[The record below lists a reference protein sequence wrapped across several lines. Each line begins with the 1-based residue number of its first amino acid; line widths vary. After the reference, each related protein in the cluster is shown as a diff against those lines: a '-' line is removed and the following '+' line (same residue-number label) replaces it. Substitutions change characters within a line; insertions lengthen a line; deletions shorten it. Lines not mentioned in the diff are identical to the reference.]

1 MISLIEKIRAGNNLS
16 AFDVQEAAAFLL
28 SDSIEA
34 KTKADFLTAL
44 HDKGES
50 ASEIASFVRVL
61 LERAVPLEI
70 EEVDGPIVD
79 VCGTGGDGIDLFNV
93 STAITFVLAA
103 GGATV
108 VKHGNRGVTSR
119 SGSADV
125 LEALGVAIDLEPDDL
140 RECIKRLGCGFVFAR
155 TYHPAFRALAEM
167 RLRLARRQQRTIFNL
182 LGPLL
187 NPARP
192 KRQLIGVFSPHLT
205 MLFADV
211 LRRLDCERAWIV
223 SGTAVDSLTMDDVS
237 TIGPTVIAEVN
248 CGKITSA
255 VLDTRWLGIPQATL
269 PELTGGDSEKNR
281 RVAALACRFETR
293 QATRWPYSKCVTRY
307 NRSRLRSSA
316 TAKDVRSTG
325 PRRAMTNEV
334 ARSRSSSE
342 KSCGI
347 WFTFTPTPRTARCGA
362 FGCARISTNTPATLR
377 FSI

>member
-1 MISLIEKIRAGNNLS
+1 MISLIEKIRAGNDLS

-70 EEVDGPIVD
+70 EVDGPIVD

-192 KRQLIGVFSPHLT
+192 KRQLIGVFSPDLT

-248 CGKITSA
+248 SGKITSA

-269 PELTGGDSEKNR
+269 PELTGGDARTN
-281 RVAALACRFETR
+281 AETIMR
-293 QATRWPYSKCVTRY
+293 I
-307 NRSRLRSSA
+307 LGGGE
-316 TAKDVRSTG
+316 TG
-325 PRRAMTNEV
+325 PKHDLVIANAAAGFVVSGLASEMNGGIAMAREQIESGRALEKLKGLQNFV
-334 ARSRSSSE
+334 A
-342 KSCGI
+342 
-347 WFTFTPTPRTARCGA
+347 
-362 FGCARISTNTPATLR
+362 
-377 FSI
+377 

>member
-155 TYHPAFRALAEM
+155 TYHPAEM

-211 LRRLDCERAWIV
+211 LRQLDCERAWIV

-237 TIGPTVIAEVN
+237 TIGPTAVAEVN
-248 CGKITSA
+248 FGKITSA

-269 PELTGGDSEKNR
+269 PELTGGDAKTNAETIMR
-281 RVAALACRFETR
+281 ILAGGE
-293 QATRWPYSKCVTRY
+293 
-307 NRSRLRSSA
+307 
-316 TAKDVRSTG
+316 TG
-325 PRRAMTNEV
+325 PKHDLVIANAAAGFVVSGLASEMNAGIAMAREQIESGRAL
-334 ARSRSSSE
+334 E
-342 KSCGI
+342 KLKGLQNYA
-347 WFTFTPTPRTARCGA
+347 P
-362 FGCARISTNTPATLR
+362 
-377 FSI
+377 

>member
-1 MISLIEKIRAGNNLS
+1 MISLIEKIRAGNDLS

-70 EEVDGPIVD
+70 EVDGPIVD

-192 KRQLIGVFSPHLT
+192 KRQLIGVFSPDLT

-248 CGKITSA
+248 SGKITSA

-269 PELTGGDSEKNR
+269 PELTGGDARTN
-281 RVAALACRFETR
+281 AETIV
-293 QATRWPYSKCVTRY
+293 QI
-307 NRSRLRSSA
+307 LGGGE
-316 TAKDVRSTG
+316 TG
-325 PRRAMTNEV
+325 PKHDLVIANAAAGFVVSGLASEMNGGIAMAREQIESGRALEKLKALQNFV
-334 ARSRSSSE
+334 A
-342 KSCGI
+342 
-347 WFTFTPTPRTARCGA
+347 
-362 FGCARISTNTPATLR
+362 
-377 FSI
+377 

>member
-1 MISLIEKIRAGNNLS
+1 MIALIEKVRGGNDLS

-44 HDKGES
+44 HEKGET

-70 EEVDGPIVD
+70 DGGPVID

-93 STAITFVLAA
+93 STAVTFVLAA

-108 VKHGNRGVTSR
+108 VKHGNRRVTSH

-140 RECIKRLGCGFVFAR
+140 RECIKRLGYGFVYAR
-155 TYHPAFRALAEM
+155 TYHLAFRAMAEM
-167 RLRLARRQQRTIFNL
+167 RLRLARKNQRTIFNL

-192 KRQLIGVFSPHLT
+192 KRQLIGVFAPHLT
-205 MLFADV
+205 RLFAEV
-211 LRRLDCERAWIV
+211 LRQLDCERAWIV
-223 SGTAVDSLTMDDVS
+223 SGTGVDTLTLDDVS
-237 TIGPTVIAEVN
+237 TIGPTSVAELDA
-248 CGKITSA
+248 GKITSA

-269 PELTGGDSEKNR
+269 PELVGGDARANAETITQI
-281 RVAALACRFETR
+281 LAGAE
-293 QATRWPYSKCVTRY
+293 
-307 NRSRLRSSA
+307 
-316 TAKDVRSTG
+316 TG
-325 PRRAMTNEV
+325 PKRDLVVANAAAGFVVAGLANEMNAAIAMAREEIDSGRAL
-334 ARSRSSSE
+334 E
-342 KSCGI
+342 KLKALQNY
-347 WFTFTPTPRTARCGA
+347 RV
-362 FGCARISTNTPATLR
+362 
-377 FSI
+377 

>member
-1 MISLIEKIRAGNNLS
+1 MISLIEKIRAGNDLS

-34 KTKADFLTAL
+34 KTKADFLTVL
-44 HDKGES
+44 HNKGES
-50 ASEIASFVRVL
+50 AREIASFVRVL

-70 EEVDGPIVD
+70 EEGDGPIID

-93 STAITFVLAA
+93 STAVTFVLAA

-125 LEALGVAIDLEPDDL
+125 LEALGVAIDLGPDAL
-140 RECIKRLGCGFVFAR
+140 RECIKRFGCGFVFAR
-155 TYHPAFRALAEM
+155 TYHPAFRRLAEM
-167 RLRLARRQQRTIFNL
+167 RQQLARRHQRTIFNL

-211 LRRLDCERAWIV
+211 LRQLDCQRAWIV
-223 SGTAVDSLTMDDVS
+223 SGTAGDNLTMDDIS
-237 TIGPTVIAEVN
+237 TIGPTVVAEVN
-248 CGKITSA
+248 SRKITSA

-269 PELTGGDSEKNR
+269 PELIGGNAKINAETIIQI
-281 RVAALACRFETR
+281 LAGTE
-293 QATRWPYSKCVTRY
+293 
-307 NRSRLRSSA
+307 
-316 TAKDVRSTG
+316 TG
-325 PRRAMTNEV
+325 PKRDLVIANAAAGFVVAGLASEMNAGIAMAREQISSGRAL
-334 ARSRSSSE
+334 E
-342 KSCGI
+342 KLK
-347 WFTFTPTPRTARCGA
+347 ALQ
-362 FGCARISTNTPATLR
+362 NYVV
-377 FSI
+377 

>member
-1 MISLIEKIRAGNNLS
+1 MISLIEKIRAGNDLS

-28 SDSIEA
+28 SESIEA

-70 EEVDGPIVD
+70 EVDGPIVD

-108 VKHGNRGVTSR
+108 VKHGNRSVTSR

-140 RECIKRLGCGFVFAR
+140 RECIKQLGCGFVFAR

-192 KRQLIGVFSPHLT
+192 KRQLIGVFSPDLT

-211 LRRLDCERAWIV
+211 LRRLDCERAWVV

-248 CGKITSA
+248 SGKITSA

-269 PELTGGDSEKNR
+269 PELTGGDARTN
-281 RVAALACRFETR
+281 AETI
-293 QATRWPYSKCVTRY
+293 
-307 NRSRLRSSA
+307 
-316 TAKDVRSTG
+316 VRILGGGETG
-325 PRRAMTNEV
+325 PKHDLVIANAAAGFVVSGLASEMNGGIAMAREQIESGRALEKLKALQNFV
-334 ARSRSSSE
+334 A
-342 KSCGI
+342 
-347 WFTFTPTPRTARCGA
+347 
-362 FGCARISTNTPATLR
+362 
-377 FSI
+377 

>member
-1 MISLIEKIRAGNNLS
+1 MISLIERIRAGNDLS

-70 EEVDGPIVD
+70 EVDGPIVD
-79 VCGTGGDGIDLFNV
+79 VCGTGGDGIVLFNV
-93 STAITFVLAA
+93 STAVTFVLAA

-125 LEALGVAIDLEPDDL
+125 LEALGVEIDLEPDDL
-140 RECIKRLGCGFVFAR
+140 RECIKRVGCGFVFAR
-155 TYHPAFRALAEM
+155 TYHPAFRVLAEM
-167 RLRLARRQQRTIFNL
+167 RQQLARRHQRTIFNL

-192 KRQLIGVFSPHLT
+192 KRRLIGVFSPHLT

-211 LRRLDCERAWIV
+211 LRQLDCKRDWIV
-223 SGTAVDSLTMDDVS
+223 SGTVFDTLTIDDVS
-237 TIGPTVIAEVN
+237 TMGRTVVAEVN
-248 CGKITSA
+248 SEKITSA

-269 PELTGGDSEKNR
+269 PELIGGNAKTNAETITQI
-281 RVAALACRFETR
+281 LAGTE
-293 QATRWPYSKCVTRY
+293 
-307 NRSRLRSSA
+307 
-316 TAKDVRSTG
+316 TG
-325 PRRAMTNEV
+325 PKRDLVIANAAAGCVV
-334 ARSRSSSE
+334 A
-342 KSCGI
+342 GL
-347 WFTFTPTPRTARCGA
+347 ARG
-362 FGCARISTNTPATLR
+362 
-377 FSI
+377 

>member
-1 MISLIEKIRAGNNLS
+1 MIALIEKVRGGNDLS

-44 HDKGES
+44 HEKGET

-70 EEVDGPIVD
+70 DGGPVID

-93 STAITFVLAA
+93 STAVTFVLAA

-108 VKHGNRGVTSR
+108 VKHGNRRVTSQ

-140 RECIKRLGCGFVFAR
+140 RECIKRLGCGFVYAR
-155 TYHPAFRALAEM
+155 TYHLAFRAMAEM
-167 RLRLARRQQRTIFNL
+167 RLRLARKNQRTIFNL

-192 KRQLIGVFSPHLT
+192 KRQLIGVFAPHLT
-205 MLFADV
+205 RLFAEV
-211 LRRLDCERAWIV
+211 LRQLDCERAWIV
-223 SGTAVDSLTMDDVS
+223 SGTGVDTLTLDDVS
-237 TIGPTVIAEVN
+237 TIGPTSVAELDA
-248 CGKITSA
+248 GKITSA

-269 PELTGGDSEKNR
+269 PELVGGDARANAETITQI
-281 RVAALACRFETR
+281 LAGAE
-293 QATRWPYSKCVTRY
+293 
-307 NRSRLRSSA
+307 
-316 TAKDVRSTG
+316 TG
-325 PRRAMTNEV
+325 PKRDLVIANAAAGFVVAGLANEMNAAIAMAREEIDSGRAL
-334 ARSRSSSE
+334 E
-342 KSCGI
+342 KLKALQNY
-347 WFTFTPTPRTARCGA
+347 RV
-362 FGCARISTNTPATLR
+362 
-377 FSI
+377 

>member
-1 MISLIEKIRAGNNLS
+1 MISLIEKIRAGNDLS
-16 AFDVQEAAAFLL
+16 AFDVQEAVAFLL
-28 SDSIEA
+28 SESIEA

-70 EEVDGPIVD
+70 EVDGPIVD

-192 KRQLIGVFSPHLT
+192 KRQLIGVFSPDLT

-248 CGKITSA
+248 SGKITSA

-269 PELTGGDSEKNR
+269 PELTGGDAKTN
-281 RVAALACRFETR
+281 AETI
-293 QATRWPYSKCVTRY
+293 
-307 NRSRLRSSA
+307 
-316 TAKDVRSTG
+316 VRILGGGETG
-325 PRRAMTNEV
+325 PKHDLVIANAAAGFVVSGLASEMNAGIAMAREQIESGRALEKLKALQNFV
-334 ARSRSSSE
+334 A
-342 KSCGI
+342 
-347 WFTFTPTPRTARCGA
+347 
-362 FGCARISTNTPATLR
+362 
-377 FSI
+377 

>member
-1 MISLIEKIRAGNNLS
+1 MISLIEKIRAGNDLS

-28 SDSIEA
+28 SESIEA

-70 EEVDGPIVD
+70 EVDGPIVD

-140 RECIKRLGCGFVFAR
+140 RECIKQLGCGFVFAR

-167 RLRLARRQQRTIFNL
+167 RVRLARRQQRTIFNL

-192 KRQLIGVFSPHLT
+192 KRQLIGVFSPDLT

-248 CGKITSA
+248 SGKITSA

-269 PELTGGDSEKNR
+269 PELTGGDARTN
-281 RVAALACRFETR
+281 AETIMR
-293 QATRWPYSKCVTRY
+293 I
-307 NRSRLRSSA
+307 LGGGE
-316 TAKDVRSTG
+316 TG
-325 PRRAMTNEV
+325 PKHDLVIANAAAGFVVSGLASEMNGGIAMAREQIESGRAL
-334 ARSRSSSE
+334 E
-342 KSCGI
+342 KLKALQNYA
-347 WFTFTPTPRTARCGA
+347 P
-362 FGCARISTNTPATLR
+362 
-377 FSI
+377 

>member
-1 MISLIEKIRAGNNLS
+1 
-16 AFDVQEAAAFLL
+16 
-28 SDSIEA
+28 
-34 KTKADFLTAL
+34 
-44 HDKGES
+44 
-50 ASEIASFVRVL
+50 
-61 LERAVPLEI
+61 
-70 EEVDGPIVD
+70 
-79 VCGTGGDGIDLFNV
+79 
-93 STAITFVLAA
+93 
-103 GGATV
+103 

-237 TIGPTVIAEVN
+237 TEVN
-248 CGKITSA
+248 SGKIISA

-269 PELTGGDSEKNR
+269 PELTGGDARTNAETIMR
-281 RVAALACRFETR
+281 ILAGEE
-293 QATRWPYSKCVTRY
+293 
-307 NRSRLRSSA
+307 
-316 TAKDVRSTG
+316 TG
-325 PRRAMTNEV
+325 PKHDLVIANAAAGFVVSGLASEMNGGIAMAREQIESGRALEKLKALQNFV
-334 ARSRSSSE
+334 A
-342 KSCGI
+342 
-347 WFTFTPTPRTARCGA
+347 
-362 FGCARISTNTPATLR
+362 
-377 FSI
+377 

>member
-1 MISLIEKIRAGNNLS
+1 MISLIEKIRAGNDLS
-16 AFDVQEAAAFLL
+16 AFDVQEAAAFLI

-34 KTKADFLTAL
+34 KTKADFLAAL
-44 HDKGES
+44 QDKGES

-70 EEVDGPIVD
+70 EVDGPIID
-79 VCGTGGDGIDLFNV
+79 VCGAGGDGIDLFNV
-93 STAITFVLAA
+93 STAVTFVLAA

-125 LEALGVAIDLEPDDL
+125 LEALGVAIDLEPDGL
-140 RECIKRLGCGFVFAR
+140 RECIKRHGCGFVFAR

-167 RLRLARRQQRTIFNL
+167 RQGLARKHQRTIFNL

-211 LRRLDCERAWIV
+211 LRQLDCERAWIV
-223 SGTAVDSLTMDDVS
+223 SGTAVDTLTKDDVS
-237 TIGPTVIAEVN
+237 TIGPTVVAEVN
-248 CGKITSA
+248 ARKITSA

-269 PELTGGDSEKNR
+269 PELTGSDAKTNAETITR
-281 RVAALACRFETR
+281 ILAGAE
-293 QATRWPYSKCVTRY
+293 
-307 NRSRLRSSA
+307 
-316 TAKDVRSTG
+316 TG
-325 PRRAMTNEV
+325 PKRDLVIVNSAAGFVVAGLASEMNAGIAMARGKIESGRALEELKGVQNY
-334 ARSRSSSE
+334 A
-342 KSCGI
+342 
-347 WFTFTPTPRTARCGA
+347 P
-362 FGCARISTNTPATLR
+362 
-377 FSI
+377 

>member
-1 MISLIEKIRAGNNLS
+1 MISLIEKIRAGNDLS

-28 SDSIEA
+28 SDSIDA

-70 EEVDGPIVD
+70 EVDGPIVD

-125 LEALGVAIDLEPDDL
+125 LEALGVEIDLEPDDL
-140 RECIKRLGCGFVFAR
+140 RECIKRVGCGFVFAR
-155 TYHPAFRALAEM
+155 TYHPAFRVLAEM
-167 RLRLARRQQRTIFNL
+167 RQQLARRHQRTIFNL

-211 LRRLDCERAWIV
+211 LRQLDCKRAWVV
-223 SGTAVDSLTMDDVS
+223 SGTAFDTLTIDDVS
-237 TIGPTVIAEVN
+237 TIGPTVVAEVN
-248 CGKITSA
+248 SGKITSA

-269 PELTGGDSEKNR
+269 PELTGGNAKTNAETITQILTGTEMGPKRDLVIANAAAGFV
-281 RVAALACRFETR
+281 VAGLASAMNAGIARAREEITSGRGVETLK
-293 QATRWPYSKCVTRY
+293 AW
-307 NRSRLRSSA
+307 
-316 TAKDVRSTG
+316 
-325 PRRAMTNEV
+325 
-334 ARSRSSSE
+334 
-342 KSCGI
+342 
-347 WFTFTPTPRTARCGA
+347 
-362 FGCARISTNTPATLR
+362 
-377 FSI
+377 

>member
-1 MISLIEKIRAGNNLS
+1 MISLIEKIRAGNDLS
-16 AFDVQEAAAFLL
+16 VFDVQEAAAFLL

-70 EEVDGPIVD
+70 EVDGPIVD

-140 RECIKRLGCGFVFAR
+140 RECIERLGCGFVFAR

-192 KRQLIGVFSPHLT
+192 KRQLIGVFSPDLT

-248 CGKITSA
+248 SGKITSA

-269 PELTGGDSEKNR
+269 PELTGGDARTN
-281 RVAALACRFETR
+281 AETIMR
-293 QATRWPYSKCVTRY
+293 I
-307 NRSRLRSSA
+307 LGGGE
-316 TAKDVRSTG
+316 TG
-325 PRRAMTNEV
+325 PKHDLVIANAAAGFVVSGLASEMNGGIAMAREQVESGRALEKLKALQNFV
-334 ARSRSSSE
+334 A
-342 KSCGI
+342 
-347 WFTFTPTPRTARCGA
+347 
-362 FGCARISTNTPATLR
+362 
-377 FSI
+377 

>member
-70 EEVDGPIVD
+70 EVDGPIVD

-192 KRQLIGVFSPHLT
+192 KRQLIGVFSPDLT

-248 CGKITSA
+248 SGKITSA

-269 PELTGGDSEKNR
+269 PELTGGDARTN
-281 RVAALACRFETR
+281 AETIMR
-293 QATRWPYSKCVTRY
+293 I
-307 NRSRLRSSA
+307 LGGGE
-316 TAKDVRSTG
+316 TG
-325 PRRAMTNEV
+325 PKHDLVIANAAAGFVVSGLASEMNGGIAMAREQIESGRALEKLKALQNFV
-334 ARSRSSSE
+334 A
-342 KSCGI
+342 
-347 WFTFTPTPRTARCGA
+347 
-362 FGCARISTNTPATLR
+362 
-377 FSI
+377 

>member
-1 MISLIEKIRAGNNLS
+1 MTSLIEKVRAGADLNPG
-16 AFDVQEAAAFLL
+16 DVQQAIVLLL
-28 SDSIEA
+28 SDSVA
-34 KTKADFLTAL
+34 AQMKAEFLTLL
-44 HDKGES
+44 HRKGES
-50 ASEIASFVRVL
+50 AREIASFVRVL

-70 EEVDGPIVD
+70 EEDDVSGPIID

-192 KRQLIGVFSPHLT
+192 KRQLIGVFSPDLT

-223 SGTAVDSLTMDDVS
+223 SGTAVDTLTMDDVS
-237 TIGPTVIAEVN
+237 TIGPTVVAEVN
-248 CGKITSA
+248 SGKITSA

-269 PELTGGDSEKNR
+269 PELD
-281 RVAALACRFETR
+281 
-293 QATRWPYSKCVTRY
+293 
-307 NRSRLRSSA
+307 
-316 TAKDVRSTG
+316 
-325 PRRAMTNEV
+325 
-334 ARSRSSSE
+334 
-342 KSCGI
+342 
-347 WFTFTPTPRTARCGA
+347 
-362 FGCARISTNTPATLR
+362 
-377 FSI
+377 

>member
-1 MISLIEKIRAGNNLS
+1 MISLIEKIRAGNDLS

-70 EEVDGPIVD
+70 EVDGPIVD

-167 RLRLARRQQRTIFNL
+167 RQQLARKHQRTIFNL

-192 KRQLIGVFSPHLT
+192 KRQLVGVFSPHLT

-211 LRRLDCERAWIV
+211 LRQLDCERAWIV
-223 SGTAVDSLTMDDVS
+223 SGTAFDSLTMDDVS
-237 TIGPTVIAEVN
+237 TIGPTVVAEVN
-248 CGKITSA
+248 SGKITSA

-269 PELTGGDSEKNR
+269 PELTGGNAKTNAETITQI
-281 RVAALACRFETR
+281 LAGTE
-293 QATRWPYSKCVTRY
+293 
-307 NRSRLRSSA
+307 
-316 TAKDVRSTG
+316 TG
-325 PRRAMTNEV
+325 PKRDLVIANAAAGFVVAGLAGEMNAGIAMAREQIASGRAL
-334 ARSRSSSE
+334 E
-342 KSCGI
+342 KLK
-347 WFTFTPTPRTARCGA
+347 ALQNYA
-362 FGCARISTNTPATLR
+362 V
-377 FSI
+377 

>member
-1 MISLIEKIRAGNNLS
+1 MISLIEKIRAGNDLS

-70 EEVDGPIVD
+70 EVDGPIVD

-192 KRQLIGVFSPHLT
+192 KRQLIGVFSPDLT

-248 CGKITSA
+248 SGKITSA

-269 PELTGGDSEKNR
+269 PELTGGDARTNAETIMR
-281 RVAALACRFETR
+281 ILAGGE
-293 QATRWPYSKCVTRY
+293 
-307 NRSRLRSSA
+307 
-316 TAKDVRSTG
+316 TG
-325 PRRAMTNEV
+325 PKHDLVIANAAAGFVVSGLASEMNGGIAMAREQIESGRALEKLKGLQNFV
-334 ARSRSSSE
+334 A
-342 KSCGI
+342 
-347 WFTFTPTPRTARCGA
+347 
-362 FGCARISTNTPATLR
+362 
-377 FSI
+377 